1 MRACEITSVNILLL
15 HQEVQPYPSERRPTL
30 ATLAWISNVSTKV
43 LFMHLKKKKELNI
56 WSMAEVFSLAVLH
69 LPRVSCAFASTP
81 GCESCAWSVNVKTF
95 HYEAGRLFWSC
106 PFWQLWN
113 ICPHKTFSVQSI
125 SQFSMRQSFF
135 FFARSVFNPS
145 MLRTTRVP
153 EDKPIQFA
161 PKMYIACVVTL
172 TTQQQSCTQKYL
184 TQNTNNTYCKADG
197 KKNC

>member
-1 MRACEITSVNILLL
+1 MNFKCYQ
-15 HQEVQPYPSERRPTL
+15 HKRPVH
-30 ATLAWISNVSTKV
+30 AFK
-43 LFMHLKKKKELNI
+43 KKKKELNI
-56 WSMAEVFSLAVLH
+56 WSIAEVFSLAVLH

-81 GCESCAWSVNVKTF
+81 GCESCAWSVNAKTF
-95 HYEAGRLFWSC
+95 HYEAGRLFRSC
-106 PFWQLWN
+106 LFWQRWN

-161 PKMYIACVVTL
+161 PKMYVACVVTL

-184 TQNTNNTYCKADG
+184 TQNTNNTDGKADG
-197 KKNC
+197 KKKMLRGWQAIKSGWKSFGKRMWILLMKLF